1 MPSDPTDVTSHPLVL
16 SSLTGRLAVWSARH
30 GRLVLGVWLAVFVV
44 AVFMALQI
52 GAVVSA
58 GEMTLLGRPD
68 SVRGQEMLN
77 EAFGSAEG
85 EQETIVVSAEDGS
98 TVDDPAYQEL
108 LRALTADLLAARDVV
123 VEAYSY
129 PLVAAFDPESA
140 GALVS
145 ADRRSTLVQVSLRG
159 SGAQA
164 DGAAPGP
171 DPQERLAEILQSH
184 RTPAFTLTMIGD
196 GSVGET
202 FMTIAEEDLI
212 RAELLGLPAAMG
224 VLVLVFGALLAAGLS
239 LGLAAVSIVT
249 AIGLAALIGRVFD
262 LSFFVVNMISMI
274 GLAVGIDYALLIIER
289 YREERGAGRAS
300 LEAIGVTGATASRAV
315 LFSGVTVVLAL
326 LGLFL
331 VPITT
336 FRSLG
341 LGATLVVGVAVV
353 AMLTLVPA
361 ALGLLGDRIDWL
373 SLSRLRRRGRPVREQ
388 DPGVQSGGT
397 APAHP
402 PAQRSAP
409 SGQPSGQPAGR
420 PSAQPYS
427 GFWGRTAHWVMVRP
441 VVSVILAGGVL
452 LLLAQPFL
460 QLERGAAGA
469 ETLPPGEARDAYRLL
484 EEEFTAGALSPV
496 EVALRPADDEA
507 RAAVERLPESL
518 AAVSGFSQ
526 PQLEWAASGEVARLT
541 LYLEDRPNTEQAR
554 SAVEDLRQEI
564 LPSALAGSA
573 VEVYV
578 TGKTAAEVDSFA
590 VIGTYTPWVFAFV
603 LGLSFLLLLVVFRS
617 LVVPLKAIF
626 MNLLSVGA
634 AYGVLVMV
642 FQRGW
647 GAELLGF
654 QRTPAVEAWV
664 PLFLFCILFGLS
676 MDYHVFLLSRI
687 REHFDR
693 TGRNQES
700 VAVGLRAT
708 GRIITGAA
716 AIMVVVFGTF
726 ASGRLVMMQ
735 QVGFGL
741 AVAVFLDATLVR
753 SVLVPATMALL
764 GDVNWYLPRWLRWL
778 PDLRPEAPVLPRV
791 AVPALEAGSIPRVRS
806 AEAE

>member
-1 MPSDPTDVTSHPLVL
+1 MPSDPTDATVHPLVL

-44 AVFMALQI
+44 AVFLALQI

-58 GEMTLLGRPD
+58 GEMTLLGRPE
-68 SVRGQEMLN
+68 SVRGQELLN

-85 EQETIVVSAEDGS
+85 EQETIVVSTENGT
-98 TVDDPAYQEL
+98 TVDDPAYQQFL
-108 LRALTADLLAARDVV
+108 QVLTADLVAARDVV

-140 GALVS
+140 NALVS
-145 ADRRSTLVQVSLRG
+145 ADRQSTLVQVSLRG
-159 SGAQA
+159 DGAQA
-164 DGAAPGP
+164 EGGPAGP
-171 DPQERLAEILQSH
+171 DGQERLAEILDSH

-212 RAELLGLPAAMG
+212 RAELVGLPAAMG

-289 YREERGAGRAS
+289 YREERNAGRAS

-315 LFSGVTVVLAL
+315 LFSGVTVILAL

-341 LGATLVVGVAVV
+341 LGATLVVGVGVV

-361 ALGLLGDRIDWL
+361 ALGLLGNRIDWL
-373 SLSRLRRRGRPVREQ
+373 SLNRLRRSPRPAAKPDPRGERADEGGQ
-388 DPGVQSGGT
+388 KAPG
-397 APAHP
+397 
-402 PAQRSAP
+402 
-409 SGQPSGQPAGR
+409 
-420 PSAQPYS
+420 QPYS

-469 ETLPPGEARDAYRLL
+469 ETLPPGEARDAYQLL
-484 EEEFTAGALSPV
+484 EEDFSAGALSPV
-496 EVALRPADDEA
+496 EVALRPANAEA
-507 RAAVERLPESL
+507 RSAIERLPASL
-518 AAVSGFSQ
+518 AAVPGFSQ
-526 PQLEWAASGEVARLT
+526 PRLEWAGSGEVARLT
-541 LYLEDRPNTEQAR
+541 LYLEARPNSEQAR
-554 SAVEDLRQEI
+554 LAVEDLRQET
-564 LPSALAGSA
+564 LPAALAGSA
-573 VEVYV
+573 VEAYV

-590 VIGTYTPWVFAFV
+590 VIGSYTPWVFAFV

-617 LVVPLKAIF
+617 VVVPLKAIF

-764 GDVNWYLPRWLRWL
+764 GDINWYLPRWLRWL
-778 PDLRPEAPVLPRV
+778 PDLRPEALVLPRV
-791 AVPALEAGSIPRVRS
+791 AVPALEAGSGVRATA
-806 AEAE
+806 AEGE

>member
-1 MPSDPTDVTSHPLVL
+1 MPSDPADATVHPLVL
-16 SSLTGRLAVWSARH
+16 DSLTGRLAVWSARH
-30 GRLVLGVWLAVFVV
+30 GWLVLGSWLSVLIV
-44 AVFMALQI
+44 AVFSALQI

-58 GEMTLLGRPD
+58 GEMTLLGRPE
-68 SVRGQEMLN
+68 SVQGKELLN

-85 EQETIVVSAEDGS
+85 EQETLVVSAENGA
-98 TVDDPAYQEL
+98 TVDDAVYQQL
-108 LRALTADLLAARDVV
+108 LQDLTADLLASRDVV
-123 VEAYSY
+123 VEAYSH
-129 PLVAAFDPESA
+129 PLVAAFDPASA
-140 GALVS
+140 AALVS
-145 ADRRSTLVQVSLRG
+145 ADRRSTLVQVTLRG
-159 SGAQA
+159 SGAHA
-164 DGAAPGP
+164 IGGSPTP
-171 DPQERLAEILQSH
+171 DHQERLAEILESH
-184 RTPAFTLTMIGD
+184 RTPGFSLTMIGD

-202 FMTIAEEDLI
+202 FMSIAEEDLI
-212 RAELLGLPAAMG
+212 RAELVGLPAAMG
-224 VLVLVFGALLAAGLS
+224 VLVLVFGALLAAALS

-262 LSFFVVNMISMI
+262 LSFFVVNMIFMI

-289 YREERGAGRAS
+289 YREERAAGRGS

-315 LFSGVTVVLAL
+315 LFSGVTVILAL

-373 SLSRLRRRGRPVREQ
+373 SLSRLRWRARPVAKQASRDE
-388 DPGVQSGGT
+388 DGDNGPG
-397 APAHP
+397 
-402 PAQRSAP
+402 
-409 SGQPSGQPAGR
+409 
-420 PSAQPYS
+420 QPYS

-441 VVSVILAGGVL
+441 VLSVILAGGVL

-484 EEEFTAGALSPV
+484 EEDFSAGVLSPV

-507 RAAVERLPESL
+507 RVAVERLPASL
-518 AAVSGFSQ
+518 AAIPGFSQ
-526 PQLEWAASGEVARLT
+526 PQLEWAGSGEVARLT
-541 LYLEDRPNTEQAR
+541 LYLEDRPNSEPAR
-554 SAVEDLRQEI
+554 SAVEDLRQKI
-564 LPSALAGSA
+564 LPAALEGAG
-573 VEVYV
+573 VEAYV

-590 VIGTYTPWVFAFV
+590 VIGGYTPWVFAFV

-617 LVVPLKAIF
+617 VVVPLKAIF
-626 MNLLSVGA
+626 MNLLSVAA
-634 AYGVLVMV
+634 AYGVLVLV

-647 GAELLGF
+647 GADLLGF

-687 REHFDR
+687 REHFDG

-764 GDVNWYLPRWLRWL
+764 GDINWYLPNWLRWL
-778 PDLRPEAPVLPRV
+778 PDLRPEAPILPRV
-791 AVPALEAGSIPRVRS
+791 AVPALKDSMPRVSR
-806 AEAE
+806 AEGE